1 MKVAVLT
8 PRAGVWNH
16 RWLTADG
23 RDDFAKEKNLIR
35 VINLL
40 KNTPEARRPGILI
53 TRNIQQLSGRP
64 GEECVF
70 LFDEQ
75 FQKRSKK
82 VKEKLHEALE
92 SFDVEKE
99 ILPMFENM
107 KNVPSLILAHE
118 SIKELEQKLRQIAEQ
133 EPQCEPA
140 TSASPLGNM
149 FKLIVFILLFL
160 VLGLLLVRNLDL
172 AGEEKRV
179 VPSSTF
185 VIQLPGEEESLPK
198 HEESSGETPKAA
210 PEEEHPGEPEE
221 KPEPEPEPVK
231 PPKLLTFE
239 CSGTVKLAVTR
250 RLPKRKVT
258 VTIAVDGNSDQS
270 REIEYSSEDQRIE
283 SFNISVKED
292 RKSIKIEVSLLIEYY
307 RSPWPPSEYL
317 QSQTWKLDPSD
328 NLSFIFKDGSKCTL
342 RFSRSL
348 NQKEN
353 ENGNQTK

>member
-64 GEECVF
+64 GEECAF

-133 EPQCEPA
+133 ESQYEPA
-140 TSASPLGNM
+140 NSASPLGNM
-149 FKLIVFILLFL
+149 CKLIVFILLFL

-179 VPSSTF
+179 VSSSTF
-185 VIQLPGEEESLPK
+185 VIQLPDEEESLPK

-210 PEEEHPGEPEE
+210 PEEEHPAEPEE
-221 KPEPEPEPVK
+221 KPEPEPVK

-258 VTIAVDGNSDQS
+258 VTIAVEGNSDQS

-292 RKSIKIEVSLLIEYY
+292 RKSIEIKVSLLIEYY
-307 RSPWPPSEYL
+307 SWSLGEYS

-328 NLSFIFKDGSKCTL
+328 NLSFNFDDGSKCTL

-353 ENGNQTK
+353 ENGNQTE

>member
-133 EPQCEPA
+133 ESQCEPA

-292 RKSIKIEVSLLIEYY
+292 RKSIEIKVSLLIEYY
-307 RSPWPPSEYL
+307 SWSLGEYS

-328 NLSFIFKDGSKCTL
+328 NLSFNFDDGSKCTL

-353 ENGNQTK
+353 ENGNQTE

>member
-1 MKVAVLT
+1 MKAAFLT

-70 LFDEQ
+70 FYDEQ
-75 FQKRSKK
+75 FQKRPKE
-82 VKEKLHEALE
+82 VKEKLKTVLE

-179 VPSSTF
+179 VSSSTF

-198 HEESSGETPKAA
+198 HEESSDETPKAA
-210 PEEEHPGEPEE
+210 PEEEHPAEPEE
-221 KPEPEPEPVK
+221 KPEPEPVK

-250 RLPKRKVT
+250 RLSERKVT

-292 RKSIKIEVSLLIEYY
+292 RKSIEIKVSLSIDYKWSKPKKY
-307 RSPWPPSEYL
+307 SKSK
-317 QSQTWKLDPSD
+317 TWKPDSKELRFLFD
-328 NLSFIFKDGSKCTL
+328 DGSECTL